1 MSIHLGNSTIGL
13 TYNGISSENLNALKK
28 AVYNSTGVTANNIP
42 AMVNALTP
50 YESDVEAALPEPT
63 EWVRPAAWPDLDS
76 LNLPESGD
84 DYIYM
89 TYNLNINPGA
99 ISLNFSGSNIVVTVG
114 HIDNGTYV
122 VDETV
127 PSTSTTCYYW
137 LDDYSGY
144 VVVRVTGSITYCYN
158 VAIPAANKPADG
170 RGQSYY
176 EAPFVERYA
185 YLPHATK
192 FIGTASAS
200 RWGSAYLEHEKLSNN
215 SGNTTLTNL
224 NYTYSYCTNLKK
236 VELDHLYTQN
246 VTTSTYVF
254 QSCYHLQ
261 QFIAPAWDLKKCT
274 TFAQMFGGC
283 MQMAYCDLSAIETSS
298 SKITSIAY
306 MFNNCYQLKRIDG
319 LNALKID
326 ATTTGLSF
334 TFNNC
339 KNLRD
344 LTPIFNWTPTPT
356 SLDGIFYRNSH
367 IKFIDLSKWHLSNVT
382 QCEST
387 FYQCFAL
394 ERIIFPTFGANVT
407 SCTSMFYQA
416 TNLRKINIE
425 NFTLTSACT
434 SFNSM
439 FFNCYNLVYLNLSHW
454 NVSGGISF
462 ADMFNTCFNL
472 KVLNLSTWE
481 ISDACTAL
489 NGMFNTCRN
498 LERLIVD
505 FSEWDTSNVTTL
517 NSMFYSCN
525 SLHQVIDLSD
535 WDVKKVTTVVSMF
548 RYSSN
553 IPTIILDN
561 WKLDSVTTVATWF
574 DSCEGLETISTTGVT
589 INSELTTAGTFMGSG
604 YSLKNY
610 GGLPIPLGHTFAN
623 LYSITHE
630 SLLNMLNA
638 LPEVSKAQTL
648 KIGTLGLERLTDT
661 EKAIATNKGW
671 TLAS

>member
-99 ISLNFSGSNIVVTVG
+99 ISLSFSGSNIVVTVG
-114 HIDNGTYV
+114 HIDNGIYV

-158 VAIPAANKPADG
+158 VAVPAAQKPGDG
-170 RGQSYY
+170 RDQDYY
-176 EAPFVERYA
+176 GSPIVERYA

-192 FIGTASAS
+192 FIGTSTTS
-200 RWGSAYLEHEKLSNN
+200 RWGGPWLQHDKVSNN
-215 SGNTTLTNL
+215 EDNTTLTNL
-224 NYTYSYCTNLKK
+224 NYMYTTCYNLQK
-236 VELDHLYTQN
+236 VELNNLHTSK
-246 VTTSTYVF
+246 VTTCSYTF
-254 QSCYHLQ
+254 QNCYSLQ

-274 TFAQMFGGC
+274 TFARMFDGC
-283 MQMAYCDLSAIETSS
+283 MAMQYCDLRAIETAS

-306 MFNNCYQLKRIDG
+306 MFNNCHQLRKIDG

-326 ATTTGLSF
+326 ATTTGVSF
-334 TFNNC
+334 TFYGC
-339 KNLRD
+339 KNLQD
-344 LTPIFNWTPTPT
+344 LTPIFNWTPTPNA
-356 SLDGIFYRNSH
+356 LDGLFYRNSC
-367 IKFIDLSKWHLSNVT
+367 IKFIDLSKWNLTNVT

-394 ERIIFPTFGANVT
+394 ERIIFPTFGVNVT

-416 TNLRKINIE
+416 TKLRDVNIE
-425 NFTLTSACT
+425 KFTLTSTCT
-434 SFNSM
+434 KFNAM
-439 FFNCYNLVYLNLSHW
+439 FQHCYNLIYLDLSHW
-454 NVSGGISF
+454 NVSSGISF

-472 KVLNLSTWE
+472 KILNLSTWQV
-481 ISDACTAL
+481 SSTCTTL
-489 NGMFNTCRN
+489 SSMFNTCRN
-498 LERLIVD
+498 LEKIIVD
-505 FSEWDTSNVTTL
+505 FSKWNTSNVTTL
-517 NSMFYSCN
+517 ASMFYSCN

-535 WDVKKVTTVVSMF
+535 WNVKNVTTVAAMF

-553 IPTIILDN
+553 IHTIILDN
-561 WKLDSVTTVATWF
+561 WELDSVTTVANWF
-574 DSCEGLETISTTGVT
+574 SNCEGLETIQTNDIT
-589 INSELTTAGTFMGSG
+589 INSGITTAGTIADGD

-610 GGLPIPLGHTFAN
+610 TGIPIPLSHTFSS
-623 LYSITHE
+623 LYSITHTA
-630 SLLNMLNA
+630 LINMLNA
-638 LPEVSKAQTL
+638 LPEISKSQTL
-648 KIGTLGLERLTDT
+648 KIGGIALSRLTDT
-661 EKAIATNKGW
+661 DKLIATNKGW
-671 TLAS
+671 TLAQ